1 MCSTEGE
8 EICSIGMAMRPSC
21 SASSGETVT
30 CVPCMLHFVV
40 CASQLQ
46 A

>member
-8 EICSIGMAMRPSC
+8 EIYSIGMAMRPSC
-21 SASSGETVT
+21 SASSGEILT
-30 CVPCMLHFVV
+30 CVLCMLHFVV
-40 CASQLQ
+40 CGSKSQ

>member
-8 EICSIGMAMRPSC
+8 EIYSIGMAMRPSC
-21 SASSGETVT
+21 SASSGEILT
-30 CVPCMLHFVV
+30 CVPCMLNFVA
-40 CASQLQ
+40 CGSKSQ